1 MNPLHTFSHSRKWS
15 IALQVAL
22 AVAAFIAI
30 VVMVNYLSAR
40 HFKRFHW
47 SDRGSVA
54 LTPRTLALLQSMTNQ
69 VEVTV
74 FFDSDAALFVPV
86 NQVLEEYR
94 AASPHLTVR
103 KVDLHRNP
111 AAAQAVRT
119 RYNLPP
125 GTDDNLVIFDH
136 AGRKRVI
143 SERMLTDKDYE
154 QVPNAEQIELV
165 TRHRTFKGELLFSSA
180 IADVIAPRD
189 YKAYFLAGHNEHD
202 PLGTEQMGY
211 ASFADLLALNN
222 LRFDVLSLGA
232 SGDIPDDCDLL
243 IIAGP
248 QQRFHPA
255 ELDRIEQYLNQGGRL
270 LAMFSLDPELLKGT
284 GLGGTGLERLLAQ
297 WGVNVGATLVADAD
311 NAQQGHAV
319 AFLTS
324 RFGQHPIVSALG
336 DTRLQV
342 LSTRT
347 IAARREA
354 AGLGGAAVTELVY
367 TGTNAVVYT
376 QFRDGQATR
385 TGRDPVGEF
394 PLAVAVE
401 KGGLPGVTTLRGG
414 VTRIVVTGDSFVFGN
429 HLLNYVGNR
438 DFANQIINWLLDR
451 SELMAGIGPRP
462 MQNYQLALTPGQLQG
477 VRLVLIAGLPLGA
490 LFVGFLVWLRR
501 RS

>member
-1 MNPLHTFSHSRKWS
+1 
-15 IALQVAL
+15 
-22 AVAAFIAI
+22 
-30 VVMVNYLSAR
+30 
-40 HFKRFHW
+40 
-47 SDRGSVA
+47 
-54 LTPRTLALLQSMTNQ
+54 
-69 VEVTV
+69 
-74 FFDSDAALFVPV
+74 
-86 NQVLEEYR
+86 
-94 AASPHLTVR
+94 
-103 KVDLHRNP
+103 
-111 AAAQAVRT
+111 
-119 RYNLPP
+119 
-125 GTDDNLVIFDH
+125 
-136 AGRKRVI
+136 
-143 SERMLTDKDYE
+143 MLTDKDYE
-154 QVPNAEQIELV
+154 QVPNADQIELV
-165 TRHRTFKGELLFSSA
+165 ARHRTFKGELMFTSA

-202 PLGTEQMGY
+202 PSGAEAQMGY

-232 SGDIPDDCDLL
+232 KGDIPDDCDLL

-248 QQRFHPA
+248 QQKFYPA

-270 LAMFSLDPELLKGT
+270 LAMFSIGPALLT
-284 GLGGTGLERLLAQ
+284 GTGLERLLTQ
-297 WGVNVGATLVADAD
+297 WGVDVGANLVEDAA
-311 NAQQGHAV
+311 NARQGQAV

-324 RFGQHPIVSALG
+324 RYGQHPIVSPLG

-354 AGLGGAAVTELVY
+354 AGLAGTAVTELVY

-376 QFRDGQATR
+376 QFPDGQAIR

-414 VTRIVVTGDSFVFGN
+414 VTRIVVTGDSFMFGN
-429 HLLNYVGNR
+429 QLLDYMGNR

-462 MQNYQLALTPGQLQG
+462 MQDYQLALTPAQLRG

>member
-1 MNPLHTFSHSRKWS
+1 MNPLHTFSRGRKWN
-15 IALQVAL
+15 IALQVVV
-22 AVAAFIAI
+22 AVAAFMAI

-74 FFDSDAALFVPV
+74 FFDSEAVLFVPV

-94 AASPHLTVR
+94 AASPNLTVR

-125 GTDDNLVIFDH
+125 QTDDNLVIFDH

-154 QVPNAEQIELV
+154 QVPNADQIELV
-165 TRHRTFKGELLFSSA
+165 ARHRTFKGELMFTSA

-202 PLGTEQMGY
+202 PSGAEAQMGY

-232 SGDIPDDCDLL
+232 KGDIPDDCDLL

-248 QQRFHPA
+248 QQKFYPA

-270 LAMFSLDPELLKGT
+270 LAMFSIGPALLT
-284 GLGGTGLERLLAQ
+284 GTGLERLLTQ
-297 WGVNVGATLVADAD
+297 WGVDVGANLVEDAA
-311 NAQQGHAV
+311 NARQGQAV

-324 RFGQHPIVSALG
+324 RYGQHPIVSPLG

-354 AGLGGAAVTELVY
+354 AGLAGTAVTELVY

-376 QFRDGQATR
+376 QFPDGQAIR

-414 VTRIVVTGDSFVFGN
+414 VTRIVVTGDSFMFGN
-429 HLLNYVGNR
+429 QLLDYMGNR

-462 MQNYQLALTPGQLQG
+462 MQDYQLALTPAQLRG

>member
-1 MNPLHTFSHSRKWS
+1 MNPLHTFSRGRKWN
-15 IALQVAL
+15 IAFQVVV
-22 AVAAFIAI
+22 AVAAFMAI

-47 SDRGSVA
+47 SDRGSMA

-74 FFDSDAALFVPV
+74 FFDSEAVLLAPV
-86 NQVLEEYR
+86 NQVLEEYL
-94 AASPHLTVR
+94 AASPNITVR
-103 KVDLHRNP
+103 KVSIDRNP

-125 GTDDNLVIFDH
+125 QMDDNLVIFDH

-165 TRHRTFKGELLFSSA
+165 TRHRTFKGELLFTSA

-202 PLGTEQMGY
+202 PSGTEAQMGY

-232 SGDIPDDCDLL
+232 KGDIPDDCDLL

-248 QQRFHPA
+248 QQGFLPA
-255 ELDRIEQYLNQGGRL
+255 ELDRLEQYLNQGGRL
-270 LAMFSLDPELLKGT
+270 LVMFSIGPSLLK
-284 GLGGTGLERLLAQ
+284 GTGLERLLTE
-297 WGVNVGATLVADAD
+297 WGVQVGTNLAQDAD
-311 NAQQGHAV
+311 NTLDSQAISLV
-319 AFLTS
+319 TS
-324 RFGQHPIVSALG
+324 RYGQHPIGAPLG
-336 DTRLQV
+336 GVQLV
-342 LSTRT
+342 MYSPRT
-347 IAARREA
+347 IASLR
-354 AGLGGAAVTELVY
+354 GGAGTGATVTELVY

-394 PLAVAVE
+394 PLAVAAE

-414 VTRIVVTGDSFVFGN
+414 VTRIVVTGDSVLFGN
-429 HLLNYVGNR
+429 ELLNQLGNR

-462 MQNYQLALTPGQLQG
+462 MQDYQLALTPAQLRG

>member
-1 MNPLHTFSHSRKWS
+1 MNPLHTFSRGRKWN
-15 IALQVAL
+15 IALQVVA
-22 AVAAFIAI
+22 AVAAFMAI

-47 SDRGSVA
+47 SDRGSMA

-74 FFDSDAALFVPV
+74 FFDSEAVLLAPV
-86 NQVLEEYR
+86 NQVLEEYL
-94 AASPHLTVR
+94 AASPNLSVR
-103 KVDLHRNP
+103 KVSIDRNP
-111 AAAQAVRT
+111 AAAQAVRS

-125 GTDDNLVIFDH
+125 EMDDNLVIFDH

-143 SERMLTDKDYE
+143 SERMLTDRDYE
-154 QVPNAEQIELV
+154 QVPNADQIELI
-165 TRHRTFKGELLFSSA
+165 TRHRTFKGELMFTSA

-189 YKAYFLAGHNEHD
+189 YKAYFLTGHNEHD
-202 PLGTEQMGY
+202 PSGTEAQGY
-211 ASFADLLALNN
+211 ASFADLLGLNN

-248 QQRFHPA
+248 QQKFHPA

-270 LAMFSLDPELLKGT
+270 LAMFSIGPALLT
-284 GLGGTGLERLLAQ
+284 GTGLERLLAQ
-297 WGVNVGATLVADAD
+297 WGVQVGANLVEDAD
-311 NAQQGHAV
+311 NAQQGQAV

-324 RFGQHPIVSALG
+324 RFGQHPIASALG

-354 AGLGGAAVTELVY
+354 AGLGGASVTELVY

-376 QFRDGQATR
+376 QFPDGQAIR

-414 VTRIVVTGDSFVFGN
+414 VTRIVVTGDAFMFGN
-429 HLLNYVGNR
+429 QLLDYMGNR

-462 MQNYQLALTPGQLQG
+462 MKDYQLALTPAQLRG

>member
-1 MNPLHTFSHSRKWS
+1 MNPLHTFSRGRKWN
-15 IALQVAL
+15 IAFQVAV
-22 AVAAFIAI
+22 AVAAFMAI

-47 SDRGSVA
+47 SDRGSMA

-74 FFDSDAALFVPV
+74 FFDSEAVLLAPV
-86 NQVLEEYR
+86 NQVLEEYL
-94 AASPHLTVR
+94 AASPNITVR
-103 KVDLHRNP
+103 KVSIDRNP

-125 GTDDNLVIFDH
+125 QMDDNLVIFDH

-165 TRHRTFKGELLFSSA
+165 TRHRTFKGELMFTSA

-202 PLGTEQMGY
+202 PSGAEAQMGY

-232 SGDIPDDCDLL
+232 RGDIPDDCDLL

-248 QQRFHPA
+248 QQKFLPA

-270 LAMFSLDPELLKGT
+270 LAMFSIGPSLLQR
-284 GLGGTGLERLLAQ
+284 TGLELLLAQ
-297 WGVNVGATLVADAD
+297 WGVQVGTNLVQDAD
-311 NAQQGHAV
+311 NTLDSQAISLV
-319 AFLTS
+319 TS
-324 RFGQHPIVSALG
+324 RYGQHPIGAPLG
-336 DTRLQV
+336 GVQLV
-342 LSTRT
+342 MYSPRT
-347 IAARREA
+347 IASLR
-354 AGLGGAAVTELVY
+354 GGAGTGATVTELVY

-394 PLAVAVE
+394 PLAVAAE

-414 VTRIVVTGDSFVFGN
+414 VTRIVVTGDSVLFGN
-429 HLLNYVGNR
+429 ELLNQLGNR

-462 MQNYQLALTPGQLQG
+462 MQDYQLALTPAQLQG